1 MTVAYADTTAL
12 EAFTGADAPTGAD
25 RMLER
30 ASELLDEKVRRPFD
44 VDTVTSLPTDPDVA
58 TAMEQACCAQ
68 VEYWSEVGEESDIGG
83 EFDRPI
89 GVGHLTMGHMP
100 PELAPRAKRI
110 LRLAGLLDTALG
122 LSTSDQFFAT
132 QVG

>member
-12 EAFTGADAPTGAD
+12 EAFTGTTVPTGAD

-44 VDTVTSLPTDPDVA
+44 VSTTTSLPTDEDVA

-68 VEYWSEVGEESDIGG
+68 VEYWVEVGEESDIGG

-132 QVG
+132 QAG